1 MAQDDDEERV
11 SIPSDS
17 EEARRA
23 LLKVD
28 PEAPPAEPN
37 EERPTPD
44 QPAKDQGDALSDR

>member
-1 MAQDDDEERV
+1 MPQDDDEERV
-11 SIPSDS
+11 STPLDS
-17 EEARRA
+17 EEALAA

-28 PEAPPAEPN
+28 PEAPPAAPN

>member
-28 PEAPPAEPN
+28 PEAPPAAPN
-37 EERPTPD
+37 EERPAPD
-44 QPAKDQGDALSDR
+44 QPAKDQGDALSER